1 MVTKWSVK
9 TENKNRGGAALFVDT
24 NLIYKVVENMAT
36 VINIVLECV
45 TFQIWMEKNK
55 NIAVSCLYRTPGSN
69 IDSFIYKV
77 EEQFTKKNH
86 NTVFICGD

>member
-9 TENKNRGGAALFVDT
+9 TQNKNAGGVALFVDT
-24 NLIYKVVENMAT
+24 NLIYKVVENMST

-55 NIAVSCLYRTPGSN
+55 NIVVSCLYRTPGSN
-69 IDSFIYKV
+69 IDSFINWV
-77 EEQFTKKNH
+77 VQKKQH
-86 NTVFICGD
+86 KTMFICGD